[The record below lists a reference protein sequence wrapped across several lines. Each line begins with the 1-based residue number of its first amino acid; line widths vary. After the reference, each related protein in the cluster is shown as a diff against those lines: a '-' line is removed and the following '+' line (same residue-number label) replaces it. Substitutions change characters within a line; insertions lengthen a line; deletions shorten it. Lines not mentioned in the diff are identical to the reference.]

1 MIDIVFHQDREGYA
15 GQSHFL
21 GFPRSSRESPDGSLG
36 EIQIK
41 LPGYLHR
48 ENGVICSRVD
58 QRHKLRGCGEP
69 VAQNDI
75 KVGAWR
81 SIRERPGVVET
92 HAAYFTPATS
102 PSSANGILNR
112 TGSSSP
118 RERAK
123 VVVARM
129 ESPVATIRVLSW
141 DRATHAP
148 SGASFKMP
156 LRSRGTTD
164 SRVAGFSPDIG
175 TSPPILARPRCKS
188 SDHGS
193 IAFIPATVPI
203 PCGVP
208 D

>member
-1 MIDIVFHQDREGYA
+1 MHDQTFSIKIARDTLASLHSWV
-15 GQSHFL
+15 
-21 GFPRSSRESPDGSLG
+21 SPVVPENRQTAASG

-102 PSSANGILNR
+102 PSSANG
-112 TGSSSP
+112 
-118 RERAK
+118 
-123 VVVARM
+123 
-129 ESPVATIRVLSW
+129 PV
-141 DRATHAP
+141 
-148 SGASFKMP
+148 
-156 LRSRGTTD
+156 
-164 SRVAGFSPDIG
+164 
-175 TSPPILARPRCKS
+175 
-188 SDHGS
+188 
-193 IAFIPATVPI
+193 
-203 PCGVP
+203 
-208 D
+208 